1 MLNITIIC
9 ACTGKNKES
18 YYTEAAAE
26 YLKRISAYARIRVV
40 EVPENS
46 DPAILNALPSR
57 AYKVALCV
65 KGGQL
70 SSTELAAKLDSIA
83 SGGYGEIAF
92 VIGGS
97 DGFGKAVEDACD
109 FKLSFSK
116 MTFPHRLMRVILLE
130 QLYRALNINHGGKY
144 HK

>member
-1 MLNITIIC
+1 MQNITIIC
-9 ACTGKNKES
+9 ACTGKNKET

-26 YLKRISAYARIRVV
+26 YLKRLSAYAKVRVV

-46 DPAILNALPSR
+46 DSAILSALSPR
-57 AYKVALCV
+57 AYKVALCIA
-65 KGGQL
+65 GRQL
-70 SSTELAAKLDSIA
+70 SSTELADKLDSVA

>member
-1 MLNITIIC
+1 MIC

-26 YLKRISAYARIRVV
+26 YAKRIGAYAKLKIT
-40 EVPENS
+40 ETAES
-46 DPAILNALPSR
+46 DAAILAALPAH
-57 AYKVALCV
+57 AYRIALCV
-65 KGGQL
+65 DGVQL
-70 SSTELAAKLDSIA
+70 SSTELAAKLDRLATEGRSTVC
-83 SGGYGEIAF
+83 F

-97 DGFGKAVEDACD
+97 DGFGREVGEACD
-109 FKLSFSK
+109 MKLSFSK

-130 QLYRALNINHGGKY
+130 QLYRALNINAGGKY

>member
-1 MLNITIIC
+1 MLNLTLIC

-26 YLKRISAYARIRVV
+26 YLKRISAYARARVV
-40 EVPENS
+40 EVEENN
-46 DPAILNALPSR
+46 DRAILSALPQR
-57 AYKVALCV
+57 AYKVALCIAG
-65 KGGQL
+65 KQL
-70 SSTELAAKLDSIA
+70 SSTELAEKLSSVA
-83 SGGYGEIAF
+83 SQGYSEIAF

-109 FKLSFSK
+109 LKLSFSK

>member
-1 MLNITIIC
+1 MLNIVLIC

-26 YLKRISAYARIRVV
+26 YQKRISAYARIRIT
-40 EVPENS
+40 EVAENS
-46 DPAILNALPSR
+46 DSAILSALPPR
-57 AYKVALCV
+57 AYKIALCID
-65 KGGQL
+65 GDQL
-70 SSTELAAKLDSIA
+70 SSPGLADKLDSIA
-83 SGGYGEIAF
+83 SRGYGEVAF

-130 QLYRALNINHGGKY
+130 QIYRALNISHGGKY